1 MPQILQSKKF
11 GEIEVEHGGWQDGS
25 GGAAG
30 SSIHIVRL
38 TNGAYCHSNGLPVSS
53 KSEFHKAGMRGDD
66 LLKAENWFDHRHDAE
81 GTPPQGVIFR
91 PDGSVVFE
99 DGTPVTQSAQLM
111 QCLPPGEFLDAAL
124 KTLFKWQEA
133 QKATAKVRAKE
144 AAKKGPVAPKQ
155 GALRRGA
162 AKKGKS
168 PAGKTLPAPTTG
180 QVESAQLP
188 G

>member
-11 GEIEVEHGGWQDGS
+11 GEIEVEHGGWQD
-25 GGAAG
+25 AG
-30 SSIHIVRL
+30 LHIVRL
-38 TNGAYCHSNGLPVSS
+38 TNGVYCHSNGLPVSG
-53 KSEFHKAGMRGDD
+53 KDEFRKAGMQGDE
-66 LLKAENWFDHRHDAE
+66 LLKAENWFEHRHDSE
-81 GTPPQGVIFR
+81 ETQGVVFR

-124 KTLFKWQEA
+124 KALFKWQEG
-133 QKATAKVRAKE
+133 QKAPGLKNTRALE
-144 AAKKGPVAPKQ
+144 AAKKGLVAPKRSAIK
-155 GALRRGA
+155 G

-168 PAGKTLPAPTTG
+168 PAVAPVPG
-180 QVESAQLP
+180 QASPVAFA